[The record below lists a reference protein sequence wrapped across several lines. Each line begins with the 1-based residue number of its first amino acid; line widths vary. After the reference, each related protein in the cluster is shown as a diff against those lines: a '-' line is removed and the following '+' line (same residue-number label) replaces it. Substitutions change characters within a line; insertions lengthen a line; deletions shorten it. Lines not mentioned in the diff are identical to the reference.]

1 MSIETNLSK
10 AYWHGAAN
18 EQFAY
23 IAVNGNPGHDKIT
36 WDKAVTDEEYNSV
49 QVGGNTV
56 VKTDSGNV
64 QGYVK
69 RRERIHITEYL
80 IWADERFVPAHK
92 TDSWDGTKTS
102 IFIRSNSTT
111 VGRQ

>member
-1 MSIETNLSK
+1 MAFSRERSTHNRNKRNGLYQEEGSDVRVVKAGDVIEAK
-10 AYWHGAAN
+10 PGVKHWHGAAN

-49 QVGGNTV
+49 QAGGNTAV

-64 QGYVK
+64 QGYV
-69 RRERIHITEYL
+69 
-80 IWADERFVPAHK
+80 
-92 TDSWDGTKTS
+92 
-102 IFIRSNSTT
+102 
-111 VGRQ
+111 